1 MEPFVATL
9 WLILLFPRRLYCITR
24 ERNCQIAKVIDI
36 I

>member
-9 WLILLFPRRLYCITR
+9 WLILLFPRRLYFITR